1 MPRAPAALA
10 SEVRALTAALAPHAD
25 LARAAGAQRYL
36 KSSLRFL
43 GVTVP
48 VVRKTA
54 AQWVREHP
62 ELTGAGALALAQ
74 ALWRTDV
81 HELRSLGIG
90 ILERVRAQL
99 TAAEVPGLIA
109 LVRDAD
115 TWAHVD
121 WLAIKVIGP
130 LVVQSVAGRKQL
142 VRWARDDN
150 FWVRRTAL
158 LAWHDALLAGG
169 GDFEHFA
176 QLARPLLADR
186 EFFIRKAIGWV
197 LRSTARRTPGRTIG
211 FVRAHAQELSAL
223 SFREAVRNLPAAQIA
238 RLTALR
244 QR

>member
-10 SEVRALTAALAPHAD
+10 SQVRALTAALAPHAD
-25 LARAAGAQRYL
+25 AGRAAGAQRYL

-62 ELTGAGALALAQ
+62 ELDAAGALVLAE

-81 HELRSLGIG
+81 HELRSLGIA

-121 WLAIKVIGP
+121 WLATKVLGP
-130 LVVQSVAGRKQL
+130 LAVQSASGRKQL
-142 VRWARDDN
+142 ALWSRDAN

-197 LRSTARRTPGRTIG
+197 LRSTSRRTPERTIG
-211 FVRAHAQELSAL
+211 FVRAHAKELSAL
-223 SFREAVRNLPAAQIA
+223 SFREAVRNLPAKQIA
-238 RLTALR
+238 QLTALR
-244 QR
+244 QG